1 MVNEFLFQ
9 VDAKLTGALHIVS
22 NCCVVHCT
30 CALCTVKVDKINVI
44 IHSEINIHQSLSRP
58 AILPCPLPFI
68 IDRWPFLLSMSVM
81 EVKTRFRKR
90 YERLSE
96 QSHTSSNFVKP
107 TTRLP
112 ARTLPGRR
120 YKYFG
125 FGIITLSTAITLITF
140 SLILRSIPDWLPS
153 RDPYLYIDVESAN
166 SCDLNYGNNTK
177 MEKAFTI
184 NLRSST
190 HFTFATAKGVD
201 VMWDLFVGQG
211 GRLLLAW
218 ISYTVFMDGLTRM
231 LEASSV
237 SYQLY
242 ATMVFD
248 TTSLWSTWS
257 TLKAIFTGHG
267 WRGRAFL
274 AWFFVAS
281 IYVLGFPALMS
292 AATGYVSPSTTGF
305 RMPDQTFVSSTSRE
319 IVNCFNI
326 TNGALFGMKNGTLIL
341 GPSVQDQDLSSY
353 GPESNQDPF
362 PYEKELASRFNLTY
376 PMFMTMFHYR
386 TSIHRSYGSPLNG
399 TNVTG
404 YGSSEVEP
412 QWQYTTNVTLNDT
425 FYKFNNYD
433 PAFEWYPEFCYKNQ
447 TLPFDMS
454 SMAYC
459 FPESYYVWGFSSLLL
474 YIICSLQIAWTVGM
488 FIVWLDANINS
499 QLCRKGQTTRG
510 SLRAALD
517 IAEAMREVLGEESCA
532 YQDAEIACELEK
544 LRIGVQYYATN
555 ADGDGVSHIGLS
567 STRSGQLSLRNDT
580 VYGGSRASP
589 NIS

>member
-1 MVNEFLFQ
+1 
-9 VDAKLTGALHIVS
+9 
-22 NCCVVHCT
+22 
-30 CALCTVKVDKINVI
+30 
-44 IHSEINIHQSLSRP
+44 
-58 AILPCPLPFI
+58 
-68 IDRWPFLLSMSVM
+68 M

-90 YERLSE
+90 YGRLSE
-96 QSHTSSNFVKP
+96 QSHTSGNFVKP
-107 TTRLP
+107 TTLLP

-120 YKYFG
+120 CKDFR
-125 FGIITLSTAITLITF
+125 FGIVALSTAITLIAF
-140 SLILRSIPDWLPS
+140 PLILHSIPYSLPPRES
-153 RDPYLYIDVESAN
+153 TLFIDDESAN
-166 SCDLNYGNNTK
+166 SCDLDYGNNTK

-218 ISYTVFMDGLTRM
+218 ISYIVFMDGLTRL

-242 ATMVFD
+242 AAMVFD

-257 TLKAIFTGHG
+257 TFKAIFTGHG

-292 AATGYVSPSTTGF
+292 AATGYVSPSTTGL
-305 RMPDQTFVSSTSRE
+305 RMPDQTFVSFTSRE

-326 TNGALFGMKNGTLIL
+326 TNGALFGLKNEALIF
-341 GPSVQDQDLSSY
+341 GPSIQDFSPPIFESTSSLN
-353 GPESNQDPF
+353 S
-362 PYEKELASRFNLTY
+362 TY
-376 PMFMTMFHYR
+376 PIFMTMFGYVRSTRMPLDLDSTER
-386 TSIHRSYGSPLNG
+386 TWFRKRLQSSQLRSEVGPQMQYTINITLNG
-399 TNVTG
+399 
-404 YGSSEVEP
+404 
-412 QWQYTTNVTLNDT
+412 T
-425 FYKFNNYD
+425 FYKFSNYD
-433 PAFEWYPEFCYKNQ
+433 PRFGWDRGFCYKYQ
-447 TLPFDMS
+447 WLPFDLS

-459 FPESYYVWGFSSLLL
+459 FPESYFVWGFSSLLL
-474 YIICSLQIAWTVGM
+474 
-488 FIVWLDANINS
+488 
-499 QLCRKGQTTRG
+499 QLCRKGRTTRG

-517 IAEAMREVLGEESCA
+517 IAEAMREVLGEEPCA

-544 LRIGVQYYATN
+544 LGVGVQYYATN

-567 STRSGQLSLRNDT
+567 STRSGPLSLRNDI
-580 VYGGSRASP
+580 VYGGSRASRD
-589 NIS
+589 IS

>member
-1 MVNEFLFQ
+1 
-9 VDAKLTGALHIVS
+9 
-22 NCCVVHCT
+22 
-30 CALCTVKVDKINVI
+30 
-44 IHSEINIHQSLSRP
+44 
-58 AILPCPLPFI
+58 
-68 IDRWPFLLSMSVM
+68 M

-120 YKYFG
+120 YKYLG
-125 FGIITLSTAITLITF
+125 FGIATLSTAITLIAF
-140 SLILRSIPDWLPS
+140 SLILHSIPYWLPPRES
-153 RDPYLYIDVESAN
+153 RLYIEDESAN
-166 SCDLNYGNNTK
+166 SCDLDYGNNTK

-218 ISYTVFMDGLTRM
+218 ISYIVFMDGLTRL
-231 LEASSV
+231 LETSSV

-242 ATMVFD
+242 ATMVFH

-257 TLKAIFTGHG
+257 TLKAVFTGHG

-292 AATGYVSPSTTGF
+292 AATGYVSPSTAGL
-305 RMPDQTFVSSTSRE
+305 RMPDQTFLSSTSRE
-319 IVNCFNI
+319 IVNCFSI
-326 TNGALFGMKNGTLIL
+326 ENGALFGMKNETLIL
-341 GPSVQDQDLSSY
+341 GPSIQDFLPRESEPTSSLN
-353 GPESNQDPF
+353 S
-362 PYEKELASRFNLTY
+362 TY
-376 PMFMTMFHYR
+376 PIFMTMFEYEYSNR
-386 TSIHRSYGSPLNG
+386 CSYGDPLNR
-399 TNVTG
+399 TNVTAC
-404 YGSSEVEP
+404 YTSEVYPEM
-412 QWQYTTNVTLNDT
+412 QYTTNITLNGT
-425 FYKFNNYD
+425 FYKFSNYD
-433 PAFEWYPEFCYKNQ
+433 PSLYWSRGYCYKNQ
-447 TLPFDMS
+447 SLPENLS

-459 FPESYYVWGFSSLLL
+459 FPESYFVWGFSSLLL

-499 QLCRKGQTTRG
+499 QLCRTGRTTRG

-517 IAEAMREVLGEESCA
+517 IAEAIREVLGEESCA
-532 YQDAEIACELEK
+532 YQDTEIACELEK

>member
-1 MVNEFLFQ
+1 
-9 VDAKLTGALHIVS
+9 
-22 NCCVVHCT
+22 
-30 CALCTVKVDKINVI
+30 
-44 IHSEINIHQSLSRP
+44 
-58 AILPCPLPFI
+58 
-68 IDRWPFLLSMSVM
+68 M

-90 YERLSE
+90 YEHLSE

-112 ARTLPGRR
+112 AKTLPGCR
-120 YKYFG
+120 YKYLG
-125 FGIITLSTAITLITF
+125 FGIVTLSTGITLIAFT
-140 SLILRSIPDWLPS
+140 LIIGNIPYWLPS
-153 RDPYLYIDVESAN
+153 RDSDLYIDYRGLLSNLKESAN
-166 SCDLNYGNNTK
+166 SCDLTYDNNTM

-184 NLRSST
+184 NLRSSM

-218 ISYTVFMDGLTRM
+218 ISYIVFMDGLTRL

-292 AATGYVSPSTTGF
+292 AATGYVSPSTAGL
-305 RMPDQTFVSSTSRE
+305 RMPDQTFVSSTSGE
-319 IVNCFNI
+319 IVHCFNI
-326 TNGALFGMKNGTLIL
+326 TNGALIGLKNETLIF
-341 GPSVQDQDLSSY
+341 GPSIQDYQSEPRSS
-353 GPESNQDPF
+353 
-362 PYEKELASRFNLTY
+362 LNLTY
-376 PMFMTMFHYR
+376 PMFMTMVEYESNFAH
-386 TSIHRSYGSPLNG
+386 SQRSYGGPLNG
-399 TNVTG
+399 TNVTD
-404 YGSSEVEP
+404 YGSSDFGP
-412 QWQYTTNVTLNDT
+412 QTQYTTNITLNGT

-433 PAFEWYPEFCYKNQ
+433 PIFDWSRAYCYKNQ
-447 TLPFDMS
+447 SLPDNLS

-459 FPESYYVWGFSSLLL
+459 FPESYFVWGFSSLLL

-488 FIVWLDANINS
+488 LIVWLDANINS
-499 QLCRKGQTTRG
+499 QLCRTGRTTRG

-517 IAEAMREVLGEESCA
+517 IAEAIREVLGEESCA
-532 YQDAEIACELEK
+532 YQDAEIVCELEK
-544 LRIGVQYYATN
+544 LRVGVQYYATN

-567 STRSGQLSLRNDT
+567 STRSGPLSLRNDT
-580 VYGGSRASP
+580 IYGGSRASRD
-589 NIS
+589 IS